1 MQCRPGTPVYLDIKI
16 ETGVPDQRRIISRC
30 ALVLHRVR
38 DTCGEAGDSMTE
50 TTSTAG
56 LVYTSAVAADAF
68 ARSLLQ
74 AHGVPPDDAAVIA
87 GCLVSADL
95 RGVDTHGLCRLP
107 IYLERVRAGLINAKP
122 SLNPKRV
129 TPVAATL
136 DGENGFGF
144 VIGMRAMHEAIA
156 MAREFGIGVVS
167 ARRSTHFGMAA
178 SYALPAVEAGLMAMV
193 FSNASQ
199 AMPPWGS
206 KQMLLGT
213 NPFCMAAPAG
223 KHRPIILDMSPAVAA
238 RGKIRRAERRGETI
252 PLGYALDALG
262 RPTTDPKAA
271 LAGGVVLPIG
281 EHKGSGISMFMD
293 IFGGVISGANFGGDV
308 GDQYKTFDRAQDVG
322 HFFLAMKPNLF
333 VTEDDYRSRIDT
345 LVDRMKS
352 APLAEGSSEVLVP
365 GEPEDR
371 YEEQRRKSGIPYA
384 ASEVKALQ
392 DEAKRAGIQ
401 PLVVS
406 DKSIGS

>member
-1 MQCRPGTPVYLDIKI
+1 MAAPQSKT
-16 ETGVPDQRRIISRC
+16 
-30 ALVLHRVR
+30 
-38 DTCGEAGDSMTE
+38 
-50 TTSTAG
+50 G
-56 LVYTSAVAADAF
+56 LVYASAVAADAF

-74 AHGVPPDDAAVIA
+74 AHGVPAEDAATIA
-87 GCLVSADL
+87 HCLVSADL

-107 IYLERVRAGLINAKP
+107 IYLERVRKGLINP
-122 SLNPKRV
+122 RPTLTPQRV

-136 DGENGFGF
+136 DGQNGFGF
-144 VIGMRAMHEAIA
+144 VIGMRAMQEAIA

-178 SYALPAVEAGLMAMV
+178 SYAIPAVEAGFMAMV

-199 AMPPWGS
+199 AMPPWGGR
-206 KQMLLGT
+206 QMLLGT

-223 KHRPIILDMSPAVAA
+223 ANRPIILDMSPAVAA
-238 RGKIRRAERRGETI
+238 RGKIRRAERRGENI
-252 PLGYALDALG
+252 PLGYALDAEG

-281 EHKGSGISMFMD
+281 EHKGSGLSLFMD

-308 GDQYKTFDRAQDVG
+308 GDQYKAFNRPQDVG

-333 VTEDDYRSRIDT
+333 VSEKDYRARIGT
-345 LVDRMKS
+345 LIERVRA
-352 APLAEGSSEVLVP
+352 APRAEGFDEILLP

-371 YEEQRRKSGIPYA
+371 HEAERRKSGIPYA
-384 ASEVKALQ
+384 AAEVAALQ
-392 DEAKRAGIQ
+392 DEAKKAGIQ
-401 PLVVS
+401 PLVTA
-406 DKSIGS
+406 DRPIGS